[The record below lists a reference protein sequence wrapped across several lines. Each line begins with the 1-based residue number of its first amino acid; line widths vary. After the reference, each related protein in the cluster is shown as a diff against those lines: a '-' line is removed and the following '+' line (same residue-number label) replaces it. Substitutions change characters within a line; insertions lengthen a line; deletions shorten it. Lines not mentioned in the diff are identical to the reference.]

1 MNSVKYSVFLFPL
14 SLLQL
19 LIAIN
24 PAAAEKGDKTAA
36 NFRNTS
42 PQHEVSH
49 SAKDL
54 VAQSNL
60 TRVTGIEVNRTNEG
74 LELILKTLAG
84 SERLVPLIIPEGN
97 DLVIDILDATLA
109 FSVRNGVSELN
120 PAPGIR
126 RVTVNKA
133 NENSIR
139 VRIAGENQ
147 TPNAEVIPGRN
158 NLVLS
163 VTPQSKTA
171 EETDEEIEIIATG
184 EAEDGS
190 DYFVPDAGITRTDT
204 PIINTPSTVQVV
216 PSQVFEDQGAIE
228 FRDAVSRNAVGVFT
242 NGAPRSQ
249 FLNVLIRG
257 FDVSSNSLVNG
268 IPETYFTLSAPRDLT
283 NIEQLEIL
291 SGPASIIGGRVSP
304 GGVINVAT
312 KQPLTTPFY
321 ELSAGYG
328 SFNTVEGALDF
339 SGPLNES
346 KTVAYRLN
354 ASIDHSDTFI
364 DVDDVDID
372 RFSVAP
378 VVSWQIG
385 EQTKLSFEG
394 LYLDRET
401 PQRTGLPA
409 RGTALDNPNGEIP
422 PDQFVGEPNFD
433 GSSNILSQIGYD
445 LEHNFNDR
453 WSLRHAFRYSNLQNE
468 QKEAFANALQDDL
481 RTLERSGDLF
491 INDINNYQTTAYVT
505 GEFATGNINHELL
518 AGVDYI
524 FEEDNFKLE
533 FFEAE
538 NIDIFEPVYAGGVGE
553 AFEDSFGN
561 TLNSNEGVGVY
572 LQDQIKFFDD
582 RLILVLGGRVDFVS
596 SSSEDLLDES
606 AEEESQDDTAFS
618 PKVGILYKLA
628 DNVSLYGSY
637 SRSFNQ
643 VTGVTAEAETF
654 EPSRGTQYEV
664 GAKAN
669 WLNNR
674 LSTTLAFYDLTFSN
688 LTTSDPENPEFEIQ
702 TGEQNSQGVE
712 LKTTGEIMPGWNITA
727 SYAYTDATITE
738 DNNFTEGNSLANVP
752 ENAVNL
758 WSTYTI
764 SEGSLSGLGFGL
776 GLFYIGE
783 RQGDLD
789 NSFQLDDYLRT
800 DAAIYYRRENL
811 NLALNF
817 KNLFDVD
824 YIEFSD
830 DDLRVGTADPLT
842 VLFSTSYRF

>member
-1 MNSVKYSVFLFPL
+1 M
-14 SLLQL
+14 
-19 LIAIN
+19 
-24 PAAAEKGDKTAA
+24 
-36 NFRNTS
+36 
-42 PQHEVSH
+42 
-49 SAKDL
+49 
-54 VAQSNL
+54 
-60 TRVTGIEVNRTNEG
+60 
-74 LELILKTLAG
+74 
-84 SERLVPLIIPEGN
+84 
-97 DLVIDILDATLA
+97 
-109 FSVRNGVSELN
+109 
-120 PAPGIR
+120 
-126 RVTVNKA
+126 
-133 NENSIR
+133 
-139 VRIAGENQ
+139 
-147 TPNAEVIPGRN
+147 
-158 NLVLS
+158 
-163 VTPQSKTA
+163 
-171 EETDEEIEIIATG
+171 
-184 EAEDGS
+184 
-190 DYFVPDAGITRTDT
+190 
-204 PIINTPSTVQVV
+204 
-216 PSQVFEDQGAIE
+216 
-228 FRDAVSRNAVGVFT
+228 
-242 NGAPRSQ
+242 
-249 FLNVLIRG
+249 IRG

-606 AEEESQDDTAFS
+606 AEEDSQDDTAFS